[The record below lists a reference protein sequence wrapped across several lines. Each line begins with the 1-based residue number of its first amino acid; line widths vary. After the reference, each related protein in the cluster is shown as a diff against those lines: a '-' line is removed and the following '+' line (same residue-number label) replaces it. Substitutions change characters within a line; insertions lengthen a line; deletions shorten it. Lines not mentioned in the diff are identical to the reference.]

1 MATAGS
7 HSSWYKSWY
16 CVCRYHGCK
25 EIPCHAQRATHGTK
39 SPQVFDRKNKTPE
52 KPALKNHGVRDR
64 VRPARRSMYKKY
76 IKLDINIKFCI
87 IAIVKDVRFVGSSL
101 DDLKHFP
108 AGARREAGFE
118 LSNVQ
123 AGLQPSDW
131 KPMNTVGAGAVEI
144 RIKDTAGIYRVIYV
158 ARFEEAIYVLHAF
171 QKKTRK
177 TRKAD
182 IELAK
187 ARYKVLAEQRKQK

>member
-1 MATAGS
+1 MMLM
-7 HSSWYKSWY
+7 K
-16 CVCRYHGCK
+16 V
-25 EIPCHAQRATHGTK
+25 
-39 SPQVFDRKNKTPE
+39 
-52 KPALKNHGVRDR
+52 
-64 VRPARRSMYKKY
+64 
-76 IKLDINIKFCI
+76 
-87 IAIVKDVRFVGSSL
+87 VRFVGSSL

-131 KPMNTVGAGAVEI
+131 KPMNIVGAGAVEI
-144 RIKDTAGIYRVIYV
+144 RIKDAAGIYRVIYV

-177 TRKAD
+177 TRKVD
-182 IELAK
+182 IGLAK
-187 ARYKVLAEQRKQK
+187 VRYKALVEQRKRK

>member
-1 MATAGS
+1 MT
-7 HSSWYKSWY
+7 
-16 CVCRYHGCK
+16 
-25 EIPCHAQRATHGTK
+25 
-39 SPQVFDRKNKTPE
+39 F
-52 KPALKNHGVRDR
+52 
-64 VRPARRSMYKKY
+64 M
-76 IKLDINIKFCI
+76 
-87 IAIVKDVRFVGSSL
+87 KDVRFVGSSL

-123 AGLQPSDW
+123 AGLQPGDW

-144 RIKDTAGIYRVIYV
+144 RIKDAAGIYRVIYV

-187 ARYKVLAEQRKQK
+187 ARYKALVEKRKRK

>member
-1 MATAGS
+1 MA
-7 HSSWYKSWY
+7 
-16 CVCRYHGCK
+16 
-25 EIPCHAQRATHGTK
+25 
-39 SPQVFDRKNKTPE
+39 
-52 KPALKNHGVRDR
+52 L
-64 VRPARRSMYKKY
+64 M
-76 IKLDINIKFCI
+76 
-87 IAIVKDVRFVGSSL
+87 KDVRFVGSSL

-123 AGLQPSDW
+123 AGL
-131 KPMNTVGAGAVEI
+131 
-144 RIKDTAGIYRVIYV
+144 
-158 ARFEEAIYVLHAF
+158 HAF

-187 ARYKVLAEQRKQK
+187 TRYKALAEQRKQK

>member
-1 MATAGS
+1 M
-7 HSSWYKSWY
+7 
-16 CVCRYHGCK
+16 
-25 EIPCHAQRATHGTK
+25 
-39 SPQVFDRKNKTPE
+39 
-52 KPALKNHGVRDR
+52 
-64 VRPARRSMYKKY
+64 
-76 IKLDINIKFCI
+76 
-87 IAIVKDVRFVGSSL
+87 RFVGSSL

-118 LSNVQ
+118 FSNVQ

-144 RIKDTAGIYRVIYV
+144 RIKDAAGICRVIYV

-182 IELAK
+182 IEMAK
-187 ARYKVLAEQRKQK
+187 ARYKASAEQRRHK

>member
-1 MATAGS
+1 MT
-7 HSSWYKSWY
+7 
-16 CVCRYHGCK
+16 
-25 EIPCHAQRATHGTK
+25 
-39 SPQVFDRKNKTPE
+39 F
-52 KPALKNHGVRDR
+52 
-64 VRPARRSMYKKY
+64 M
-76 IKLDINIKFCI
+76 
-87 IAIVKDVRFVGSSL
+87 KDVRFVGCSL

-131 KPMNTVGAGAVEI
+131 KLMNTVGAGAVEI
-144 RIKDTAGIYRVIYV
+144 RIKDAAGICRVIYV

-187 ARYKVLAEQRKQK
+187 ARYKALVEKRKRK

>member
-1 MATAGS
+1 MT
-7 HSSWYKSWY
+7 
-16 CVCRYHGCK
+16 
-25 EIPCHAQRATHGTK
+25 
-39 SPQVFDRKNKTPE
+39 FMN
-52 KPALKNHGVRDR
+52 
-64 VRPARRSMYKKY
+64 
-76 IKLDINIKFCI
+76 
-87 IAIVKDVRFVGSSL
+87 DVRFVGSSL
-101 DDLKHFP
+101 DDLRQFP

-144 RIKDTAGIYRVIYV
+144 RIKDKDGIYRVIYV
-158 ARFEEAIYVLHAF
+158 ARFEEAVYVLHAF
-171 QKKTRK
+171 QKKTQK

-187 ARYKVLAEQRKQK
+187 ARYKALAEQRKQQ

>member
-1 MATAGS
+1 M
-7 HSSWYKSWY
+7 
-16 CVCRYHGCK
+16 
-25 EIPCHAQRATHGTK
+25 
-39 SPQVFDRKNKTPE
+39 
-52 KPALKNHGVRDR
+52 
-64 VRPARRSMYKKY
+64 
-76 IKLDINIKFCI
+76 
-87 IAIVKDVRFVGSSL
+87 

-123 AGLQPSDW
+123 AGLLPSDW

-144 RIKDTAGIYRVIYV
+144 RIKDAAGIYRVIYV
-158 ARFEEAIYVLHAF
+158 ARFEEAIYVLHSF

-187 ARYKVLAEQRKQK
+187 VRYKTLAEQRKQK